1 MSLPSEQNKQKSLS
15 LSQLVQRNAQSLET
29 REQIPYQHTVY
40 AIPEEWRKK
49 EEQLLA
55 DAVQLLADA
64 VQFQPTLYRLIEA
77 LATYSNIV
85 DMQNTVLQR
94 VNQRCT
100 GMEDKVER
108 FLQQDGRKREEYSS
122 DLSRKLLESLQDLR
136 NTKAELEQTCRK
148 WVLITAA
155 VSVVSSTLACVLCLL
170 LAG

>member
-1 MSLPSEQNKQKSLS
+1 MSLPSENKKQTGLS
-15 LSQLVQRNAQSLET
+15 LSQLVQRNAGALET

-49 EEQLLA
+49 EEQM
-55 DAVQLLADA
+55 LADA
-64 VQFQPTLYRLIEA
+64 VQFQPTLYRLIEQ
-77 LATYSNIV
+77 LATWSDI
-85 DMQNTVLQR
+85 DGMQKAVLQR
-94 VNQRCT
+94 INQRCT

-108 FLQQDGRKREEYSS
+108 ILQQDGKKREEYSS
-122 DLSRKLLESLQDLR
+122 DLSRKLLESLQDLCS
-136 NTKAELEQTCRK
+136 TKSELEQTCRK